1 MKKISLVCSIL
12 LLLSCGSD
20 QPTVTHAESSYSIIP
35 QPATLLPGSGFF
47 AVDHNTI
54 VVGSSPLKAETELL
68 TQMLDKASG
77 FSIAHKIGKVKETRN
92 KIILSLDETITQPE
106 GYVLNV
112 STNEVEITAKNPA
125 GILYGIQSLRQ
136 LLPAESEIKAV
147 KKLQIPAVLIKDH
160 PRYAYRGMHLDVS
173 RHFFPVAFIKKYIDL
188 LALHKMNRF
197 HWHLTDDQGWRIEIK
212 KYPKLTETGGFR
224 SGTVIGNRPYDDG
237 SDNARYG
244 GFYSQE
250 EVRDVVA
257 YAAKM
262 HITIIPEIEMPGHA
276 SAAIAAY
283 PYLSCFPEEPTVIP
297 ENIISTGGKQLQNSG
312 TPKIVQE
319 TWGVFDD
326 VFCAGDD
333 TTFDFLE
340 EVLDEVIPLF
350 PAEYIHIGGDECP
363 KENWKRCPACQ
374 KRMQE
379 LSLADEHELQSYFI
393 QRIEK
398 YLNGK
403 GKKIIGWDEILEG
416 GLAPNATVM
425 SWRGEEGGIAAAK
438 ENHPVI
444 MTPSTFCYLDYY
456 QFKADAGKSTAVG
469 NYLPIQ
475 KVYNYNPFP
484 EELTASQA
492 DYIKGAQ
499 ANVWTEYMPTEEY
512 VEYKVLPRMTALA
525 EVVWVADS
533 LKNWPSFK
541 TRLEHFSER
550 YRVLGYN
557 YAKVDPDGKV
567 FIQGQPTETKGE

>member
-1 MKKISLVCSIL
+1 MKKILLICSIL
-12 LLLSCGSD
+12 MQLSCGSD
-20 QPTVTHAESSYSIIP
+20 QPTVTHSESAYSIIP
-35 QPATLLPGSGFF
+35 QPAALHPESGFF
-47 AVDHNTI
+47 VVDHNTI
-54 VVGSSPLKAETELL
+54 VVGTDALQAETELL
-68 TQMLDKASG
+68 TQMLDRASG
-77 FSIAHKIGKVKETRN
+77 FSIAHKIGEAKETRN
-92 KIILSLDETITQPE
+92 KIILSLDKTMTHPE
-106 GYVLNV
+106 GYILNV
-112 STNEVEITAKNPA
+112 STNEIEITAKNPA

-136 LLPAESEIKAV
+136 LLPAESELKSI
-147 KKLQIPAVLIKDH
+147 KKLQIPAVVIEDH

-173 RHFFPVAFIKKYIDL
+173 RHFFPVTFIKKYIDL

-212 KYPKLTETGGFR
+212 KYPKLTEIGGFR
-224 SGTVIGNRPYDDG
+224 SGTVIGNRPYNG
-237 SDNARYG
+237 NDNTRYG

-257 YAAKM
+257 YAARM
-262 HITIIPEIEMPGHA
+262 HIIVIPEIELPGHA

-283 PYLSCFPEEPTVIP
+283 PFLSCFPDEPTVIP
-297 ENIISTGGKQLQNSG
+297 EDIISNGGKQLQENG
-312 TPKIVQE
+312 TPKITQE
-319 TWGVFDD
+319 TWGVFND

-340 EVLDEVIPLF
+340 DVLDEVIPLF
-350 PAEYIHIGGDECP
+350 PSEYIHIGGDECP

-403 GKKIIGWDEILEG
+403 GKNIIGWDEILEG

-438 ENHPVI
+438 QNHPVI
-444 MTPSTFCYLDYY
+444 MTPSTYCYLDYY

-469 NYLPIQ
+469 KYLPIQ

-484 EELTASQA
+484 KELTAAQA
-492 DYIKGAQ
+492 DYILGAQ

-533 LKNWPSFK
+533 LKNWSSFK
-541 TRLEHFSER
+541 IRLEHLSER

-557 YAKVDPDGKV
+557 YAKVDPDGKD
-567 FIQGQPTETKGE
+567 FIEQPAETKSE